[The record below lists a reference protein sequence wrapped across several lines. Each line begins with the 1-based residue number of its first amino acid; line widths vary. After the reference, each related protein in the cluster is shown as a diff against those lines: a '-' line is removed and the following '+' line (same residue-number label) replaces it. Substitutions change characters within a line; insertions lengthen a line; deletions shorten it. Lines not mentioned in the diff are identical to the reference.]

1 MIADSP
7 SKHSTI
13 YEILIQTKQKLDSW
27 YSNLVCHHAVYS
39 KELEEA
45 LAEGN
50 ESRKE
55 FINLIIVYMR
65 CVYL

>member
-13 YEILIQTKQKLDSW
+13 YEILIQTKEKLDSW
-27 YSNLVCHHAVYS
+27 YSNLVCDHAVYS

-50 ESRKE
+50 ESRKD
-55 FINLIIVYMR
+55 L
-65 CVYL
+65 